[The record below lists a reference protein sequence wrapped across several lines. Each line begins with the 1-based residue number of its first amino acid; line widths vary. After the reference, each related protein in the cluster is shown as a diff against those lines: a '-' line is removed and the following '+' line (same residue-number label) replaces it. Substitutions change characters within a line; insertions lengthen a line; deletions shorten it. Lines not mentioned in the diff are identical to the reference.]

1 VTTPTPCVAP
11 IDGFFAHWTIS
22 PELAALIF
30 LVALGF
36 LGFLAVGGLIRAAA
50 PPDRKA

>member
-1 VTTPTPCVAP
+1 MSKPARIMQA